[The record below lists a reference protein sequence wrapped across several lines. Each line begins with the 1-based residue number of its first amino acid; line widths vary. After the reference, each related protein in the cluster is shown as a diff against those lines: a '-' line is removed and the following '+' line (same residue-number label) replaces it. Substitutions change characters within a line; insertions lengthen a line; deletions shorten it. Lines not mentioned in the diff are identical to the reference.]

1 MVNCLICFSKLIH
14 MENSNTARA
23 KSERSY
29 RLFKRIYDFSMASL
43 IFGIG
48 LSLLAAKWIGFD
60 QVLNVDAEFR
70 AIFGAMCLLYG
81 GFRFF
86 RAFSK
91 GA

>member
-1 MVNCLICFSKLIH
+1 
-14 MENSNTARA
+14 METINSERA
-23 KSERSY
+23 KSERSFNM
-29 RLFKRIYDFSMASL
+29 FKRIYDFSMASL

-48 LSLLAAKWIGFD
+48 LCLLAAKWIGFD

-86 RAFSK
+86 RAFRK
-91 GA
+91 EA